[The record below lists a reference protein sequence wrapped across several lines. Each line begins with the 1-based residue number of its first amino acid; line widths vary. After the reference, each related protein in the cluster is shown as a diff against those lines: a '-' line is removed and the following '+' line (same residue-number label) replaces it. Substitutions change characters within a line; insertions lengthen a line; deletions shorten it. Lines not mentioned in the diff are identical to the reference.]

1 MSGEKQANKE
11 AASPTITQKKN
22 SSLGESQT
30 VYKIDALQ
38 LMADSSNQV
47 KQLQEKNNRI
57 NKLTPV
63 QQLKPLD
70 RFSTEHSS
78 EIKKDDVQN
87 GTNSTKPYQ
96 LLQKLEL
103 AGEKTMF
110 ASIQGLLGAESTH
123 TKLKKAI
130 DKF

>member
-57 NKLTPV
+57 NKNT
-63 QQLKPLD
+63 
-70 RFSTEHSS
+70 SYYM
-78 EIKKDDVQN
+78 I
-87 GTNSTKPYQ
+87 
-96 LLQKLEL
+96 
-103 AGEKTMF
+103 
-110 ASIQGLLGAESTH
+110 
-123 TKLKKAI
+123 I
-130 DKF
+130 DKK